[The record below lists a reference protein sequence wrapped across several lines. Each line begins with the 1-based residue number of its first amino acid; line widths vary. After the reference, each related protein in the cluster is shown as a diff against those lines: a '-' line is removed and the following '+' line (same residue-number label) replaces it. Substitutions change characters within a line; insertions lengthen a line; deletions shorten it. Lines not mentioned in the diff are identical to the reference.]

1 MESQAIAGIGTLF
14 RRWDGANWVNIA
26 EIINLAGPSMTRNT
40 IPVVTLDSIDGYI
53 EYLSGFRDGG
63 NLTFTMIFRRDT
75 YQIALTDFESDT
87 LQNYEL
93 YFPQDD
99 EDTSIE
105 FEGLVTEM
113 PLTVPAEE
121 KMTVDVTIKISGRP
135 TLNSGSGSSA

>member
-1 MESQAIAGIGTLF
+1 MATSKAIAGIGTLF
-14 RRWDGANWVNIA
+14 RRWDGANWVDIA

-40 IPVVTLDSIDGYI
+40 IPVVTLDSADGYI

-75 YQIALTDFESDT
+75 YLTIVTDFESDT

-93 YFPQDD
+93 YFEQDD
-99 EDTSIE
+99 DDTSIE
-105 FEGLVTEM
+105 FEGLVSEM

-121 KMTVDVTIKISGRP
+121 KVTVDVTIKISGGP
-135 TLNSGSGSSA
+135 TLNSGSGSA